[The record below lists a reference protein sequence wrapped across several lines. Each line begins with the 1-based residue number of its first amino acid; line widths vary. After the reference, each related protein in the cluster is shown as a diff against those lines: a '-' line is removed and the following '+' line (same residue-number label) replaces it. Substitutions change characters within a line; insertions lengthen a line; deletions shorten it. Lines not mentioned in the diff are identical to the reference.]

1 MKKIRIQ
8 TSGQINIT
16 LEINFSILIF
26 ESTKIEIMKNVLFF
40 LFLFIGLESF
50 AQTKTINGVKFPLTE
65 KIGKNELVL
74 NGGGLR
80 EKYWMDLYVAALYLE
95 TKTSDASKVIYGTEE
110 MAIHIKIISSSV
122 TRERFLES
130 VNEGFANATSKAS
143 AEDKKKFISFF
154 SDEFKIGDVIHFDYT
169 PEKGLKVTRNGVVK
183 GTISG
188 YDFKKALFS
197 IWFGS
202 KPADENLKKGML
214 GKG

>member
-1 MKKIRIQ
+1 MKKL
-8 TSGQINIT
+8 S
-16 LEINFSILIF
+16 LL
-26 ESTKIEIMKNVLFF
+26 
-40 LFLFIGLESF
+40 LFLFIGLVSF

-65 KIGKNELVL
+65 KVGKNELVL

-95 TKTSDASKVIYGTEE
+95 SKTSDASKVIYGTGE

-122 TRERFLES
+122 TRERFIES
-130 VNEGFANATSKAS
+130 VTEGFANATSKAS
-143 AEDKKKFISFF
+143 ADDKKKFIAFF
-154 SDEFKIGDVIHFDYT
+154 SEEIKNGDIIHIDYT
-169 PEKGLKVTRNGVVK
+169 PEKGTKVTKNGVVK
-183 GTISG
+183 GVIPG

>member
-1 MKKIRIQ
+1 MERLII
-8 TSGQINIT
+8 SLWIIT
-16 LEINFSILIF
+16 FHSLFLRNQKNL
-26 ESTKIEIMKNVLFF
+26 IMKNLILILFF
-40 LFLFIGLESF
+40 FIGIESF

-95 TKTSDASKVIYGTEE
+95 TKTTDASKVIYGTEE

-130 VNEGFANATSKAS
+130 VNEGFSNATSKAS
-143 AEDKKKFISFF
+143 AEDKKKFIGFF

-169 PEKGLKVTRNGVVK
+169 PDKGLKVTKNGVVK
-183 GTISG
+183 GTIAG

>member
-1 MKKIRIQ
+1 MK
-8 TSGQINIT
+8 N
-16 LEINFSILIF
+16 LILI
-26 ESTKIEIMKNVLFF
+26 LFF
-40 LFLFIGLESF
+40 FIGIESF

-95 TKTSDASKVIYGTEE
+95 VKTTDASKVIYGTEE

-143 AEDKKKFISFF
+143 AEDKKKFIGFF

-169 PEKGLKVTRNGVVK
+169 PDKGLKVTKNGVVK
-183 GTISG
+183 GTIPG
-188 YDFKKALFS
+188 YDFKKSLFS
-197 IWFGS
+197 IWLGS
-202 KPADENLKKGML
+202 KPADENLKKGMSIL
-214 GKG
+214 KLTTERRSENIQFTITK

>member
-1 MKKIRIQ
+1 MREPKIDKMKKL
-8 TSGQINIT
+8 N
-16 LEINFSILIF
+16 LMLI
-26 ESTKIEIMKNVLFF
+26 
-40 LFLFIGLESF
+40 LFLGLQAF
-50 AQTKTINGVKFPLTE
+50 GQTKTISGVKFPLTE

-95 TKTSDASKVIYGTEE
+95 AKTTDASKVIYGTEE

-143 AEDKKKFISFF
+143 AEDKKKFIGFF

-169 PEKGLKVTRNGVVK
+169 PDKGLKVTK
-183 GTISG
+183 TES
-188 YDFKKALFS
+188 
-197 IWFGS
+197 
-202 KPADENLKKGML
+202 
-214 GKG
+214 

>member
-1 MKKIRIQ
+1 MK
-8 TSGQINIT
+8 N
-16 LEINFSILIF
+16 LILI
-26 ESTKIEIMKNVLFF
+26 LFF
-40 LFLFIGLESF
+40 FIGIESF
-50 AQTKTINGVKFPLTE
+50 AQTKTISGVKFPLTE

-143 AEDKKKFISFF
+143 AEDKKKFIGFF

-169 PEKGLKVTRNGVVK
+169 PEKGLKVTKNGVVK
-183 GTISG
+183 GTIAG
-188 YDFKKALFS
+188 YDFKKSLFS
-197 IWFGS
+197 IWLGS

>member
-1 MKKIRIQ
+1 M
-8 TSGQINIT
+8 SGQINIT

-130 VNEGFANATSKAS
+130 VNEGFVNATSKAS

-154 SDEFKIGDVIHFDYT
+154 SDEFKIGDIIHFDYT
-169 PEKGLKVTRNGVVK
+169 PEKGLKVTKNGVVK
-183 GTISG
+183 GTIPG

-197 IWFGS
+197 IWLGS

>member
-1 MKKIRIQ
+1 MN
-8 TSGQINIT
+8 GQINKS
-16 LEINFSILIF
+16 LEFKFSILIF
-26 ESTKIEIMKNVLFF
+26 EKTKNVLMKNLTLL
-40 LFLFIGLESF
+40 LFLFIGLETF

-130 VNEGFANATSKAS
+130 VNDGFANATSKAS
-143 AEDKKKFISFF
+143 AEDKKKFIGFF
-154 SDEFKIGDVIHFDYT
+154 SDEFKIGDIIHFDYT
-169 PEKGLKVTRNGVVK
+169 PEKGIKVTKNGVVK
-183 GTISG
+183 GTIPG

>member
-1 MKKIRIQ
+1 MGRL
-8 TSGQINIT
+8 INLWKLT
-16 LEINFSILIF
+16 FLSLFLRN
-26 ESTKIEIMKNVLFF
+26 TKTYIMKNLILILFF
-40 LFLFIGLESF
+40 FIGIESF

-95 TKTSDASKVIYGTEE
+95 TKTTDASKVIYGTEE

-130 VNEGFANATSKAS
+130 VNEGFSNATSKAS
-143 AEDKKKFISFF
+143 AEDKKKFIGFF

-169 PEKGLKVTRNGVVK
+169 PDKGLKVTKNGVVK
-183 GTISG
+183 GTIAG

>member
-1 MKKIRIQ
+1 MNGTIKN
-8 TSGQINIT
+8 S
-16 LEINFSILIF
+16 LEFILAILIF
-26 ESTKIEIMKNVLFF
+26 EKTKNIIMKNLTLL
-40 LFLFIGLESF
+40 LFLLIGLESF

-130 VNEGFANATSKAS
+130 VNDGFANASSKAS

-169 PEKGLKVTRNGVVK
+169 PEKGVKVTKNGVVK

>member
-1 MKKIRIQ
+1 
-8 TSGQINIT
+8 
-16 LEINFSILIF
+16 
-26 ESTKIEIMKNVLFF
+26 MKNLILLLF
-40 LFLFIGLESF
+40 LFLGLESF
-50 AQTKTINGVKFPLTE
+50 AQTKTISGVKFPSTE
-65 KIGKNELVL
+65 KIGKNELVI

-95 TKTSDASKVIYGTEE
+95 VKTSDASKVIYGTEE

-143 AEDKKKFISFF
+143 AEDKKKFIGFF
-154 SDEFKIGDVIHFDYT
+154 SDEFKNGDIIHFDYT
-169 PEKGLKVTRNGVVK
+169 TEKGLKVTKNGVVK
-183 GTISG
+183 GSIPG

-197 IWFGS
+197 IWLGS

>member
-1 MKKIRIQ
+1 MK
-8 TSGQINIT
+8 N
-16 LEINFSILIF
+16 LILI
-26 ESTKIEIMKNVLFF
+26 LFF
-40 LFLFIGLESF
+40 FIGIESF
-50 AQTKTINGVKFPLTE
+50 AQTKTISGVKFPLTE

-95 TKTSDASKVIYGTEE
+95 VKTTDASKVIYGTEE

-143 AEDKKKFISFF
+143 AEDKKKFIGFF

-169 PEKGLKVTRNGVVK
+169 PDKGLKVTKNGVVK
-183 GTISG
+183 GTIAG

-202 KPADENLKKGML
+202 KPAGENLKKGML

>member
-1 MKKIRIQ
+1 MGRL
-8 TSGQINIT
+8 IN
-16 LEINFSILIF
+16 LWNLNFLSLF
-26 ESTKIEIMKNVLFF
+26 EKTKNELMKNLTLL
-40 LFLFIGLESF
+40 LFLFIGLETF

-122 TRERFLES
+122 TLERFLES
-130 VNEGFANATSKAS
+130 VNDGFANASSKAS

-154 SDEFKIGDVIHFDYT
+154 SDEFKIGDIIHFDYT
-169 PEKGLKVTRNGVVK
+169 PEKGIKVTKNGVVK
-183 GTISG
+183 GTIPG

>member
-1 MKKIRIQ
+1 MNGTIKN
-8 TSGQINIT
+8 S
-16 LEINFSILIF
+16 LEFILAILIF
-26 ESTKIEIMKNVLFF
+26 ETTKNIIMKNLTLL
-40 LFLFIGLESF
+40 LFLLIGLESF

-130 VNEGFANATSKAS
+130 VNEGFGNATSKAS
-143 AEDKKKFISFF
+143 PEDKKKFISFF

-169 PEKGLKVTRNGVVK
+169 PEKGLKVTKNGVVK
-183 GTISG
+183 GTIPG
-188 YDFKKALFS
+188 YDFKKSLFS
-197 IWFGS
+197 IWLGS

>member
-1 MKKIRIQ
+1 MNGRINN
-8 TSGQINIT
+8 S
-16 LEINFSILIF
+16 LEFQLSILIF
-26 ESTKIEIMKNVLFF
+26 QQPKNVIMKNLTLL

-50 AQTKTINGVKFPLTE
+50 TQTKTFNGVKFPLTE

-95 TKTSDASKVIYGTEE
+95 SKTSDASKVIYGTEE

-130 VNEGFANATSKAS
+130 VNGGFANATTKAS
-143 AEDKKKFISFF
+143 AEDKKKFIGFF

-169 PEKGLKVTRNGVVK
+169 PEKGLKVTKNGVVK
-183 GTISG
+183 GTIAG
-188 YDFKKALFS
+188 YDFKKSLFS
-197 IWFGS
+197 IWLGS

>member
-1 MKKIRIQ
+1 MNGRINN
-8 TSGQINIT
+8 S
-16 LEINFSILIF
+16 LEFKLSILIF
-26 ESTKIEIMKNVLFF
+26 EKPKNVIMKNLSLL
-40 LFLFIGLESF
+40 LFLLIGLESF

-95 TKTSDASKVIYGTEE
+95 SKTSDASKVIYGTEE

-169 PEKGLKVTRNGVVK
+169 PEKGLKVTKNGVVK
-183 GTISG
+183 GTIPG
-188 YDFKKALFS
+188 YDFKKSLFS
-197 IWFGS
+197 IWLGS

>member
-1 MKKIRIQ
+1 MK
-8 TSGQINIT
+8 N
-16 LEINFSILIF
+16 LILI
-26 ESTKIEIMKNVLFF
+26 LFF
-40 LFLFIGLESF
+40 FIGIESF

-95 TKTSDASKVIYGTEE
+95 AKTTDASKVIYGTEE

-143 AEDKKKFISFF
+143 AEDKKKFIGFF

-169 PEKGLKVTRNGVVK
+169 PEKGLKVTKNGVVK
-183 GTISG
+183 GTIPG
-188 YDFKKALFS
+188 YDFKKSLFS
-197 IWFGS
+197 IWLGS

>member
-1 MKKIRIQ
+1 MNGTIKN
-8 TSGQINIT
+8 S
-16 LEINFSILIF
+16 LEFILAILIF
-26 ESTKIEIMKNVLFF
+26 EKTKNIIMKNLTLL
-40 LFLFIGLESF
+40 LFLLIGLESF

-95 TKTSDASKVIYGTEE
+95 SKTSDASKVIYGTEE

-130 VNEGFANATSKAS
+130 VNDGFANASSKAS

-169 PEKGLKVTRNGVVK
+169 PEKGIKVTKNGVVK

>member
-1 MKKIRIQ
+1 MQISLIRMN
-8 TSGQINIT
+8 GRINNS
-16 LEINFSILIF
+16 LEFKLSILIF
-26 ESTKIEIMKNVLFF
+26 EKPKNVIMKNLSLL
-40 LFLFIGLESF
+40 LFLLIGLESF

-95 TKTSDASKVIYGTEE
+95 SKTSDASKVIYGTEE

-169 PEKGLKVTRNGVVK
+169 PEKGLKVTKNGVVK
-183 GTISG
+183 GTIPG
-188 YDFKKALFS
+188 YDFKKSLFS
-197 IWFGS
+197 IWLGS

>member
-1 MKKIRIQ
+1 MK
-8 TSGQINIT
+8 N
-16 LEINFSILIF
+16 LILI
-26 ESTKIEIMKNVLFF
+26 LFF
-40 LFLFIGLESF
+40 FIGIESF
-50 AQTKTINGVKFPLTE
+50 AQTKTISGVKFPLTE

-95 TKTSDASKVIYGTEE
+95 AKTTDASKVIYGTEE

-143 AEDKKKFISFF
+143 AEDKKKFIGFF

-169 PEKGLKVTRNGVVK
+169 PEKGLKVTKNGVVK
-183 GTISG
+183 GTIPG
-188 YDFKKALFS
+188 YDFKKSLFS
-197 IWFGS
+197 IWLGS

>member
-1 MKKIRIQ
+1 MN
-8 TSGQINIT
+8 GQINKS

-26 ESTKIEIMKNVLFF
+26 EKPKNVIMKNLTLL

-95 TKTSDASKVIYGTEE
+95 TKTTDASKVIYGTEE

-143 AEDKKKFISFF
+143 AEDKKKFIGFF

-169 PEKGLKVTRNGVVK
+169 PDKGLKVTKNGVVK
-183 GTISG
+183 GTIAG

>member
-1 MKKIRIQ
+1 MK
-8 TSGQINIT
+8 N
-16 LEINFSILIF
+16 LILI
-26 ESTKIEIMKNVLFF
+26 LFF
-40 LFLFIGLESF
+40 FIGIESF

-95 TKTSDASKVIYGTEE
+95 VKTTDASKVIYGTEE

-143 AEDKKKFISFF
+143 AEDKKKFIGFF

-169 PEKGLKVTRNGVVK
+169 PDKGLKVTKNGVVK
-183 GTISG
+183 GTIPG
-188 YDFKKALFS
+188 YDFKKALFG
-197 IWFGS
+197 IWLGNN
-202 KPADENLKKGML
+202 PADDDLKAGML
-214 GKG
+214 GK